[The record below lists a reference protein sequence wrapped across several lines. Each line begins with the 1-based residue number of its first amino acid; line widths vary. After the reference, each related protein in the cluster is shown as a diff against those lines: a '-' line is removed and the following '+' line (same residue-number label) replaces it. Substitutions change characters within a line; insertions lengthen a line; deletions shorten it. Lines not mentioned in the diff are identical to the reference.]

1 MYKTGIKTEAEDTRS
16 VDTLTAKI
24 TKIAQ
29 GVIDGASHNYIMLEG
44 SDEIFDVSVVDF
56 IDIIRF
62 NVGDEVTVE
71 YKKGEQVDTV
81 LSLNGKASELIC
93 TKAAKEEQ
101 AEDTAGD
108 SAQTE

>member
-1 MYKTGIKTEAEDTRS
+1 MVSRKLFKADS
-16 VDTLTAKI
+16 VLGNKVIPIVFSAI
-24 TKIAQ
+24 FIVCTKYYGVLIA
-29 GVIDGASHNYIMLEG
+29 I
-44 SDEIFDVSVVDF
+44 DF

-81 LSLNGKASELIC
+81 LSLNGKASEQIS

>member
-1 MYKTGIKTEAEDTRS
+1 MRNLKHYTHLHKGEIRHGKFNHRPKWQRKNTADDRS
-16 VDTLTAKI
+16 CKR
-24 TKIAQ
+24 
-29 GVIDGASHNYIMLEG
+29 EG

-81 LSLNGKASELIC
+81 LSLNGKSSEQIS
-93 TKAAKEEQ
+93 TKAEKEEKT
-101 AEDTAGD
+101 EDTAGD

>member
-1 MYKTGIKTEAEDTRS
+1 
-16 VDTLTAKI
+16 
-24 TKIAQ
+24 
-29 GVIDGASHNYIMLEG
+29 MLEG

-56 IDIIRF
+56 IDIIGLMSEMKSQLGRRGAGGYSSF
-62 NVGDEVTVE
+62 
-71 YKKGEQVDTV
+71 
-81 LSLNGKASELIC
+81 LNGKASEQIS